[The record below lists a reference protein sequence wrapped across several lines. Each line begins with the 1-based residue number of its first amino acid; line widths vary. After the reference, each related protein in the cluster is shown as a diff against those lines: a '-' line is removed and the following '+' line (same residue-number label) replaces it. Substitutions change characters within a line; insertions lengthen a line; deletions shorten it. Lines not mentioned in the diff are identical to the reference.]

1 MSTETFTLPD
11 VGEGLTEADI
21 LAWHV
26 AVGDD
31 VSVNQVIVEIETAKA
46 AVELPCP
53 FEGTVAELLV
63 AEGETVAVGA
73 PIIAVTVGADEADE
87 PGDRE
92 EAAEAAGSVS
102 VLVGYGTSAART
114 RRRRRRPA
122 TPEPATATATATPG
136 GTRPPATPP
145 VRMLAKE
152 LGVDLTEVAFDGDRI
167 RREDVRRHVEAPTE
181 SPTGA
186 PTEAP
191 TEASTEAPTDERRE
205 PIRGVRKATAAAM
218 TASAF
223 TAPHVTEF
231 VGVDVTAMTETVERL
246 KAHPAFA
253 EVRVTPLLLVA
264 RALLSA
270 VRHHP
275 DINARWDEE
284 NQEIVHPRAVNL
296 GIAAATPRG
305 LLVPNIKDAAA
316 LTLVD
321 LAQSLAELTATAR
334 EGRTT
339 PEQMTGGTITI
350 TNVGV
355 FGVDAATP
363 ILNPGEAAILCFGAV
378 RRRPWEYRGE
388 VALRDVTQLSLS
400 FDHRLVDGELGSR
413 VLARVAAV
421 LADPAGELL
430 LD

>member
-1 MSTETFTLPD
+1 MSSETFRLPD
-11 VGEGLTEADI
+11 VGEGLTEAEI

-26 AVGDD
+26 AVGDE
-31 VSVNQVIVEIETAKA
+31 VAVNQVIVEVETAKA

-53 FEGTVAELLV
+53 FDGTVAELLV
-63 AEGETVAVGA
+63 AEGETVAVGS
-73 PIIAVTVGADEADE
+73 PIIAVTTGADEPPPVTSEDGGE
-87 PGDRE
+87 SESSG
-92 EAAEAAGSVS
+92 S
-102 VLVGYGTSAART
+102 VLVGYGTSATAT
-114 RRRRRRPA
+114 RRRRRHPA
-122 TPEPATATATATPG
+122 TPEPVTASPG
-136 GTRPPATPP
+136 AARPPATPP

-152 LGVDLTEVAFDGDRI
+152 LGVDLADVAFEGDRI
-167 RREDVRRHVEAPTE
+167 RREDVRRHVD
-181 SPTGA
+181 
-186 PTEAP
+186 
-191 TEASTEAPTDERRE
+191 APTDPPAADRTGDERRV
-205 PIRGVRKATAAAM
+205 PIKGVRKATAAAM

-231 VGVDVTAMTETVERL
+231 VTVDVTAMTETVETLR
-246 KAHPAFA
+246 AHRAFA
-253 EVRVTPLLLVA
+253 DVRVTPLLLVA

-270 VRHHP
+270 ARHFP

-284 NQEIVHPRAVNL
+284 NQEIVYPHAVNL

-305 LLVPNIKDAAA
+305 LLVPNIKDAPG

-321 LAQSLAELTATAR
+321 LARALAELTTTAR
-334 EGRTT
+334 AGRIT
-339 PEQMTGGTITI
+339 PEQMAGGTITI

-388 VALRDVTQLSLS
+388 IALRDVTQLSLS